1 MTETRKRI
9 KALKK
14 KLPSVKARVAAM
26 AASLLLAMTML
37 TSVSFAWFSLSS
49 SPELGGVKTLISSNG
64 NLEVALSDY
73 DGLAPNRSGI
83 GDSFSADGQSVHAA
97 NTSWGNLI
105 NLSGNYGIENLILRP
120 AKLDTD
126 YPTLLTGVKYSS
138 DGRYETTA
146 TDFGF
151 TSWGLDDVTNRYS
164 FLVPHGDAF
173 GVRAISSVGYEKGQ
187 GKDPLLIA
195 LENAKAK
202 NAQAKATY
210 ESLMDKNTEKGKANL
225 AIVTRL
231 VQEFAQ
237 SKMPGSTTVTNFG
250 EDLPAL
256 YDMLDDFHDALNS
269 YGDALTD
276 LAKIQQKAY
285 CEKNNIP
292 FTPYTRETLLKA
304 TAGDL
309 SKNGVVLSTL
319 ATYKKLETDTATDLG
334 KIQDCMALHQ
344 QGTVI
349 TWENHLGGVVQHL
362 IDINTVT
369 IGGMTLDDIQAK
381 VSGGFS
387 AMMSLTSLLGG
398 DQPVIVKGGN
408 MRTFEQL
415 TGARMNANG
424 EVRVKVSVNYLI
436 TLTINGLL
444 STDLMPED
452 VALYRGD
459 ENTTKSRAE
468 VSEFKGAMVAQDTY
482 GMILDLWV
490 RTNAANSYLT
500 LDGILDLE
508 YYYEQYT
515 GKVLINGVMTSV
527 PLWTYTYKTGEVQEA
542 AGQKIEITETLT
554 VYVVP
559 QSMDPQDPDRAP
571 REYDIRV
578 KVSDTEYKTVKIS
591 EGVFYD
597 YKTEEPVYR
606 IDDKGNR
613 IPSGQT
619 DENGNVIYQLIDH
632 TDVEAH
638 LEKKENVLGFQGSN
652 RVDNDYSEGLP
663 MGEISATQGS
673 GSCYIFYADTPEAA
687 SESKELL
694 KNLKF
699 AFLTADN
706 TIMARAE
713 MDVDHMLEEGGKYI
727 VPLKVVTNSYVVD
740 GVNCIMPLEQNVATR
755 VSILVYLD
763 GTGLENSMVMSKDS
777 ILGSLNIQFAS
788 AEKKDPMQ
796 NTDLEIQ
803 TITLSAT
810 ISNNRFSYD
819 GTPKTAELKANIGG
833 VDPKVVLAYFQRQVN
848 ASQGS
853 RMEAVPLTKRTD
865 ATGNY
870 WGADPQFLTPGTYVL
885 RTLVIDGVEYDLPAP
900 ITVTVEGLQMTYVSF
915 NESMALTADR
925 YVDRDIE
932 LAIQADANTRPGKV
946 QVRFEDENGKYTAGT
961 LTFDPNSVSAANPYG
976 LWKGTVRFNSSS
988 NYTLRYV
995 VMDGQY
1001 NDVPETMRRSFTAYM
1016 GLRAR
1021 VFMIRN
1027 GGLTF
1032 KYRGPEDVVVKL
1044 DILSDNN
1051 EVMKGLTNVN
1061 LYYARRGATSLAD
1074 SLHAELNWQGSQY
1087 EGVMNVDDIGTFVF
1101 AQLTVGDNLI
1111 TVVESAPNI
1120 TSQPTDPPSFEGSN
1134 LFNDNA
1140 DVDLNGG
1147 NILVLNDKD
1156 ALFVKVQTKNA
1167 TTAYKAILTLTDAFG
1182 ASHNVIIEEGVGTDG
1197 HSYLEDNIY
1206 YFAIPNT
1213 MAGNRNGKWTVTGLK
1228 LYGVYDAAGNYYGET
1243 DPENPEMV
1251 PYREHFDLRF
1261 TSEVTL
1267 VDEFSV
1273 NAPSTTVTL
1282 GKDANGKVTAGFMQA
1297 QSLTSPI
1304 QVGID
1309 FSGMNLP
1316 EGLSISDVV
1325 LTLYHNTNSCA
1336 VNGGYTFSGD
1346 NEFTQRRYP
1355 LTWDAAA
1362 KKYVTDAS
1370 GEEFRLAGTYYGVVS
1385 FNLVG
1390 ATIEAVSF
1398 NVRLSNERLVE
1409 VFSVAPKVE
1418 ITSATYGAASGGNAT
1433 IQGGNSVTVYAQKGT
1448 KSNCGKTYTTYMP
1461 GQVGIT
1467 LTGYGAAHSATLTFA
1482 KSGGGDVHL
1491 YTGTSNNATTG
1502 QTTDYQW
1509 SSDTTCTRY
1518 IGYWKNPGSKENETF
1533 TSAGQLTASQLVLT
1547 YGSAT
1552 FIVDV
1557 NFSIN
1562 NAG

>member
-1 MTETRKRI
+1 MTETKKRI
-9 KALKK
+9 NALKK
-14 KLPSVKARVAAM
+14 RLPGVKARVAAT
-26 AASLLLAMTML
+26 ALSLLLAVAMM
-37 TSVSFAWFSLSS
+37 TSVSFAWFSLSA
-49 SPELGGVKTLISSNG
+49 SPALGGVKTIISSNG

-73 DGLAPNRSGI
+73 DGLAPDRSGI
-83 GDSFSADGQSVHAA
+83 GDSFSAEGQSVHAA

-126 YPTLLTGVKYSS
+126 YPALLTGVKYSS

-151 TSWGLDDVTNRYS
+151 TSWGLDEVTNQYN
-164 FLVPHGDAF
+164 FLVPHGSAF

-187 GKDPLLIA
+187 GKDPLQIA

-202 NAQAKATY
+202 NAQAKAMY
-210 ESLMDKNTEKGKANL
+210 EALMDKNTEQGKANL

-237 SKMPGSTTVTNFG
+237 SKMPGSNTTTDFG
-250 EDLPAL
+250 NDLEAL
-256 YDMLDDFHDALNS
+256 YGMLDDFHDALNS

-285 CEKNNIP
+285 CEKNNIAY
-292 FTPYTRETLLKA
+292 TPYTRETLLKA
-304 TAGDL
+304 TDSELA
-309 SKNGVVLSTL
+309 KNGVVLSTF
-319 ATYKKLETDTATDLG
+319 ATYKKLETDTAGDLA
-334 KIQDCMALHQ
+334 KIQECMSLRQ
-344 QGTVI
+344 QGVAI
-349 TWENHLGGVVQHL
+349 TWEEHLGGVVQHL

-369 IGGMTLDDIQAK
+369 IGGMTLDEIQGK

-387 AMMSLTSLLGG
+387 AMMGLLDLLGG

-424 EVRVKVSVNYLI
+424 EVRVTVSVKYLI
-436 TLTINGLL
+436 TLTINGIL
-444 STDLMPED
+444 STDLKPED
-452 VALYRGD
+452 AALYRND
-459 ENTTKSRAE
+459 ENTTKDRAA

-508 YYYEQYT
+508 YYYEQLP
-515 GKVLINGVMTSV
+515 GKVLINGTMTSV

-542 AGQKIEITETLT
+542 AGQKIEVTKTVT

-559 QSMDPQDPDRAP
+559 QSLDPENPTRAP
-571 REYDIRV
+571 LEYDIQV

-591 EGVFYD
+591 EGVFYNYEND
-597 YKTEEPVYR
+597 EPVYR
-606 IDDKGNR
+606 V
-613 IPSGQT
+613 
-619 DENGNVIYQLIDH
+619 ENGTTTEALIDH
-632 TDVEAH
+632 TDVEAL
-638 LEKKENVLGFQGSN
+638 LERKDRVLGFQGSN
-652 RVDNDYSEGLP
+652 RVDNDYGEGLP
-663 MGEISATQGS
+663 VGEISATQGS

-687 SESKELL
+687 AEAKELL

-713 MDVDHMLEEGGKYI
+713 MDVEHMLEEGGKYI
-727 VPLKVVTNSYVVD
+727 VPLKIVTNSYVVD

-788 AEKKDPMQ
+788 AEKKVPMG
-796 NTDLEIQ
+796 NMDLEIQ
-803 TITLSAT
+803 TITLSAA
-810 ISNNRFSYD
+810 ISNNRFTYD
-819 GTPKTAELKANIGG
+819 GTPKSTELQANIGG
-833 VDPKVVLAYFQRQVN
+833 VKPNTVLAYFQRQVN

-853 RMEAVPLTKRTD
+853 RMEPVILKERTN
-865 ATGNY
+865 ASGKY

-885 RTLVIDGVEYDLPAP
+885 RTLVIDGVEYDLPEP
-900 ITVTVEGLQMTYVSF
+900 IIVTVEGLQMTYVSF
-915 NESMALTADR
+915 NESIALTAPR

-946 QVRFEDENGKYTAGT
+946 QVRFEDENGQYTAGT
-961 LTFDPNSVSAANPYG
+961 LTFDPNSISTANPYG
-976 LWKGTVRFNSSS
+976 LWKGTVRFNSSGT
-988 NYTLRYV
+988 YTLRYV
-995 VMDGQY
+995 VMDGDY
-1001 NDVPETMRRSFTAYM
+1001 NDVPTTMRRSFTAYM

-1021 VFMIRN
+1021 VALIRE

-1032 KYRGPEDVVVKL
+1032 KYRGPENVGVKL
-1044 DILSDNN
+1044 DILSDSG

-1074 SLHAELNWQGSQY
+1074 SLHAELTWQSTQY
-1087 EGVMNVDDIGTFVF
+1087 IGNMNVDDIGTFVF

-1111 TVVESAPNI
+1111 TVVESAPSI
-1120 TSQPTDPPSFEGSN
+1120 TSQPTEPPAFEGSN

-1140 DVDLNGG
+1140 DVSLNAN

-1167 TTAYKAILTLTDAFG
+1167 TTAYKAVLTLTDAFG
-1182 ASHNVIIEEGVGTDG
+1182 ATHNVIIEEGVGTDG

-1228 LYGVYDAAGNYYGET
+1228 LYGVYDASGNYYGET

-1251 PYREHFDLRF
+1251 PYKEYFPLTF
-1261 TSEVTL
+1261 SSEVTL
-1267 VDEFSV
+1267 IDEFTV
-1273 NAPSTTVTL
+1273 NVPTSTVTL
-1282 GKDANGKVTAGFMQA
+1282 GKDANDKVTGSFMQA
-1297 QSLTSPI
+1297 QTLTNPI

-1309 FSGMNLP
+1309 FAGMTLP
-1316 EGLSISDVV
+1316 AGLSIENPV
-1325 LTLYHNTNSCA
+1325 LTLYHNTNSSA
-1336 VNGGYTFSGD
+1336 VNGGYS
-1346 NEFTQRRYP
+1346 FTTSKYAQIVCP
-1355 LTWDAAA
+1355 LVWNASL
-1362 KKYVTDAS
+1362 KKYVTADNLTVN
-1370 GEEFRLAGTYYGVVS
+1370 LAGSYYGVVT

-1390 ATIEAVSF
+1390 ATNEAITF
-1398 NVRLSNERLVE
+1398 TKEFANYKLVD
-1409 VFSVAPKVE
+1409 VYSVAPSVE
-1418 ITSATYGAASGGNAT
+1418 ITAAKYAAASGGNVT
-1433 IQGGNSVTVYAQKGT
+1433 ISDKKAVSVYFQESK
-1448 KSNCGKTYTTYMP
+1448 NTTC
-1461 GQVGIT
+1461 GIT
-1467 LTGYGAAHSATLTFA
+1467 TTNYNSPEVDITLSGYGSATGAKLVFS

-1491 YTGTSNNATTG
+1491 YKTGGSGKSNAD
-1502 QTTDYQW
+1502 QTTAFEWTGNGAVKRYVGKYTYR
-1509 SSDTTCTRY
+1509 SSASDE
-1518 IGYWKNPGSKENETF
+1518 KLA
-1533 TSAGQLTASQLVLT
+1533 AGTLTATVLEITFSGET
-1547 YGSAT
+1547 YTVAT
-1552 FIVDV
+1552 NI
-1557 NFSIN
+1557 SIN
-1562 NAG
+1562 NPS